1 MTGPVALERALDLAA
16 ARAPATGAEQVAVR
30 RAAGRVLAHPVT
42 CAGDIPAFTNS
53 ALDGFALRSAD
64 TPGDLRVVGETRA
77 GQGAGAIGPG
87 EAMAIATGA
96 PLPTGADA
104 ILRVEDAHPT
114 DPHRS
119 PSEGL
124 RAMHAVPAGTGVR
137 ARGDDMIAGHPLLP
151 AGHQVRAPEVGL
163 IAGAGRHEVA
173 CRVPPRVAVITTGD
187 EVRPPG
193 AVLTNGQVWDAASAG
208 VPAMLT
214 ASGAEVVHVGHAHD
228 DARATTDAVARAR
241 DERPDLIVTIGG
253 ISVGAHDHVRGALDV
268 HGLITDFHGVLSRP
282 GQPALVGGLGTSGPA
297 VLALPGNPVS
307 AVVVAH
313 VLGRPLLG
321 HAPGWRMQ
329 LPLVRDHTGPD
340 MPRVDLI
347 RCRIRDGGLIPLP
360 RQQSHHLSSLADADV
375 LAWIPPGTPHVPGG
389 TLLRVEPLPA

>member
-1 MTGPVALERALDLAA
+1 VTGPVALERALFLAA
-16 ARAPATGAEQVAVR
+16 ARAPAARAEQVPVR
-30 RAAGRVLAHPVT
+30 RAAGRVLANPVT

-104 ILRVEDAHPT
+104 ILRVEDARPT
-114 DPHRS
+114 DPRRS

-124 RAMHAVPAGTGVR
+124 RAVHAVPAGTGVR

-163 IAGAGRHEVA
+163 IAGAGRHEVE
-173 CRVPPRVAVITTGD
+173 CRVPPRVAVIVTGD
-187 EVRPPG
+187 EIRPPG
-193 AVLTNGQVWDAASAG
+193 AVLVAGQVWDAASAG

-228 DARATTDAVARAR
+228 DARATTDAIARAR
-241 DERPDLIVTIGG
+241 GERPDVIVTVGG
-253 ISVGAHDHVRGALDV
+253 ISVGVHDHVRGALDA

-329 LPLVRDHTGPD
+329 LPLARDHTGPD

-375 LAWIPPGTPHVPGG
+375 LAWIPPGMPNVPGG